1 MDGLV
6 YYRFHFLG
14 KKNPEHALKNFKV
27 LRVAR
32 SEGELFTIA
41 TVFPLEGSI
50 ERNCFN
56 ME

>member
-1 MDGLV
+1 MEGLV
-6 YYRFHFLG
+6 YYPFPFLE

-27 LRVAR
+27 LRVVR
-32 SEGELFTIA
+32 SEGKLFTIP